1 MTARRPLKS
10 LILHIVLCAMAV
22 GACGAPQTRDVTTAD
37 RRYAG
42 QLVERLAAA
51 SPGDI
56 IDIPE
61 GVFAFDRTLVVAA
74 DNLILRGQGA
84 DRTIL
89 SFQDQVMGSQG
100 VRITANR
107 VSLESL
113 AIEDPVG
120 DGVSVLGSDGV
131 GIRGVRVE
139 WTGGPAA
146 DNGAHGIALDE
157 ASNILI
163 EDSIAIGAAVAGLH
177 LGQSRNVVV
186 RGNRTESNL
195 VGIQVE
201 NTIGADLHDNA
212 ATRNT
217 AGILVSSTPGQGQV
231 GRMTRI
237 FHNHLFANNVDNPAP
252 ARSPLAALPAG
263 SGIVLSASDQVE
275 IFGNVIAD
283 NRTANMIITARQ
295 SSGLPATSPPDGFD
309 PYPEAI
315 HIHGNTFHD
324 GGNNPDGLDLQGL
337 RLVLAGPL
345 GRLPDILWDGHHNG
359 ENGRDGAGTD
369 HRSICLED
377 EEADIVNT
385 DAANEHAQPHIVTQA
400 HECALPPLPAIQL
413 EAAGRFDPAP
423 R

>member
-139 WTGGPAA
+139 WTGGRLPTM
-146 DNGAHGIALDE
+146 ALT
-157 ASNILI
+157 
-163 EDSIAIGAAVAGLH
+163 G
-177 LGQSRNVVV
+177 SRWM
-186 RGNRTESNL
+186 R
-195 VGIQVE
+195 
-201 NTIGADLHDNA
+201 
-212 ATRNT
+212 
-217 AGILVSSTPGQGQV
+217 
-231 GRMTRI
+231 
-237 FHNHLFANNVDNPAP
+237 
-252 ARSPLAALPAG
+252 
-263 SGIVLSASDQVE
+263 
-275 IFGNVIAD
+275 
-283 NRTANMIITARQ
+283 
-295 SSGLPATSPPDGFD
+295 PATSSSKTVLPSEPPWPAFISASRAMSSCAATAPNQSCRHTGRK
-309 PYPEAI
+309 
-315 HIHGNTFHD
+315 HD
-324 GGNNPDGLDLQGL
+324 
-337 RLVLAGPL
+337 R
-345 GRLPDILWDGHHNG
+345 R
-359 ENGRDGAGTD
+359 R
-369 HRSICLED
+369 
-377 EEADIVNT
+377 
-385 DAANEHAQPHIVTQA
+385 
-400 HECALPPLPAIQL
+400 PA
-413 EAAGRFDPAP
+413 
-423 R
+423 